1 MKTERLTI
9 QQMASG
15 ILEPDPPPLPEF
27 TPAAICLLETIQ
39 EALRWPDGGETKRV
53 LINELVRMLIM
64 INSQPAMKGPGE

>member
-9 QQMASG
+9 QQMAPG
-15 ILEPDPPPLPEF
+15 ILEPVLPEF
-27 TPAAICLLETIQ
+27 TPAALCLLETIQ

-64 INSQPAMKGPGE
+64 INSPPAMKGPGE